1 MLLLRLLCGLGRP
14 TTGRIDHHG
23 RISALLELGSG
34 LHLDMTGREN
44 IMTAGILNGLT
55 KNQVLAKQD
64 EIIAFSELEEFIDQ
78 PIRTYSTGMYLRL
91 AFSAAIQFDPD
102 ILMIDEVLAV
112 GDSRFQ
118 GKCLDRLYAF
128 QRAGKTARL
137 WLLSAGRYYV
147 NLGLYPI
154 DWSYVYDFHWQ
165 MHLFHIGPDRGM
177 SADTSGIISINPVWT
192 FFPNGRRTSA

>member
-1 MLLLRLLCGLGRP
+1 
-14 TTGRIDHHG
+14 
-23 RISALLELGSG
+23 
-34 LHLDMTGREN
+34 
-44 IMTAGILNGLT
+44 MTAGILNGLT

-128 QRAGKTARL
+128 QGAGKTL
-137 WLLSAGRYYV
+137 
-147 NLGLYPI
+147 I
-154 DWSYVYDFHWQ
+154 
-165 MHLFHIGPDRGM
+165 
-177 SADTSGIISINPVWT
+177 SG
-192 FFPNGRRTSA
+192 